1 MIFFAF
7 LSVGLTRSHISSHE
21 LVKLTRID
29 SCFFSIDCFFSF
41 VFHYLV
47 CLRVGLYYFIQ
58 FVLYEV
64 ILLLWLSYKF
74 DMLTQ
79 VRFFHLFLKL
89 IFLICFEL
97 FFYIKLSCFYLI
109 FVLLSNKNIFSVKK
123 RSKVEVLILQSSYC

>member
-7 LSVGLTRSHISSHE
+7 LSVGLTRSHISSHG

-29 SCFFSIDCFFSF
+29 SCFFFNGFFNWFFFCF

-47 CLRVGLYYFIQ
+47 CLRVGLHYFIQ
-58 FVLYEV
+58 FVLYKV

-79 VRFFHLFLKL
+79 VRFFHSFLKL
-89 IFLICFEL
+89 IFLVCFEL
-97 FFYIKLSCFYLI
+97 FFFFIRLSCFYLI
-109 FVLLSNKNIFSVKK
+109 FILLLNKN
-123 RSKVEVLILQSSYC
+123 RCKVEVLILQSSNW